1 MEDYEIMVYL
11 LDIYYTATLPEFYE
25 ALKKPSKVY
34 GDILDLFAI
43 KMSDLPSGYSENV
56 IRIYNLYKHLV
67 NFKNNALDDFVYSVL
82 FHAGYREET
91 FFEGDDEEVDDKI
104 KAELAKISAADLNT
118 APINFE
124 EDEFLLPYDV
134 NNFMNLSD
142 PFYSV
147 NVSLLPV
154 WPEISD
160 KEVLFPVANAEYF
173 IDSLK
178 KSQPA
183 SIKETNFLII
193 DPILNM
199 LFREKIRTMKKKIE
213 GKFKSWKV
221 LSPEEFL
228 EYFISTEQHDFLDA
242 HQIAIN
248 GGKKK
253 LEEKYPFLAL
263 RKQLERITKAKRD
276 IQTAVHDSSVE
287 GLREEEIE
295 NILTRVLKGV
305 EGLLLAYY
313 GKDVTDGSRPTTFRD
328 ILNEHRQELLEAYGN
343 DVFDEL
349 IYLNEMR
356 NNVSHPNGLHFD
368 NMQMKKVVG
377 RADLFLKLVEVKFGK
392 S

>member
-1 MEDYEIMVYL
+1 MVYL
-11 LDIYYTATLPEFYE
+11 LDIDYTATLPEFYE
-25 ALKKPSKVY
+25 ALEKPSKVY

-91 FFEGDDEEVDDKI
+91 FFEVDDEEVDDKI
-104 KAELAKISAADLNT
+104 KAELAKISAADFNT
-118 APINFE
+118 DPINFE
-124 EDEFLLPYDV
+124 EYEYLLSSDV

-142 PFYSV
+142 PSNSV
-147 NVSLLPV
+147 GVKLFSA
-154 WPEISD
+154 WPEVGED
-160 KEVLFPVANAEYF
+160 WAVFPIPELGFY

-178 KSQPA
+178 RNQGTA
-183 SIKETNFLII
+183 SGANRTKFLII
-193 DPILNM
+193 DPFLNR
-199 LFREKIRTMKKKIE
+199 LFREKIQTMKKEIE
-213 GKFKSWKV
+213 GKLKSWKV

-228 EYFISTEQHDFLDA
+228 LYFISPEQHDFLDA

-295 NILTRVLKGV
+295 NILARVLKGV

-313 GKDVTDGSRPTTFRD
+313 GKDVTDSSRPATFRD

>member
-1 MEDYEIMVYL
+1 
-11 LDIYYTATLPEFYE
+11 
-25 ALKKPSKVY
+25 
-34 GDILDLFAI
+34 
-43 KMSDLPSGYSENV
+43 MS
-56 IRIYNLYKHLV
+56 
-67 NFKNNALDDFVYSVL
+67 
-82 FHAGYREET
+82 
-91 FFEGDDEEVDDKI
+91 
-104 KAELAKISAADLNT
+104 
-118 APINFE
+118 
-124 EDEFLLPYDV
+124 
-134 NNFMNLSD
+134 
-142 PFYSV
+142 
-147 NVSLLPV
+147 
-154 WPEISD
+154 
-160 KEVLFPVANAEYF
+160 
-173 IDSLK
+173 
-178 KSQPA
+178 
-183 SIKETNFLII
+183 
-193 DPILNM
+193 
-199 LFREKIRTMKKKIE
+199 
-213 GKFKSWKV
+213 
-221 LSPEEFL
+221 
-228 EYFISTEQHDFLDA
+228 
-242 HQIAIN
+242 
-248 GGKKK
+248 GKKK

-295 NILTRVLKGV
+295 NILARVLKGV